1 MIKTASINP
10 YLNFNGRCEEAI
22 EFYKKAIGLKVD
34 MLMHFKDAPDKSM
47 MTPGTENKVMHASL
61 SLGDTKV
68 MASDGR
74 CDEKGGGFQGFHLSY
89 NAPDPAAA
97 EKAFK
102 ALSAG
107 GQVHMP
113 LEKTFFSPS
122 FGMLMDKFGLMWMV
136 YVPAPMN

>member
-1 MIKTASINP
+1 MNHTSTINP

-22 EFYKKAIGLKVD
+22 EFYKQAIGIKVD

-47 MTPGTENKVMHASL
+47 MKPGTENKVMHASL

-68 MASDGR
+68 MASDGG
-74 CDEKGGGFQGFHLSY
+74 CDEKSGFQGFHLSL
-89 NAPDPAAA
+89 NAPDVATS

-102 ALSAG
+102 ALSEG

-113 LEKTFFSPS
+113 LAKTFFSPS

-136 YVPAPMN
+136 YVPEPMK

>member
-1 MIKTASINP
+1 MNKTASINP

-22 EFYKKAIGLKVD
+22 EFYKKAIGIKVE
-34 MLMHFKDAPDKSM
+34 MLMHFKDAPDQSM
-47 MTPGTENKVMHASL
+47 MTTGSENKVMHATL

-74 CDEKGGGFQGFHLSY
+74 CDGKDGFQGFNLSY

-102 ALSAG
+102 ALSDG

-122 FGMLMDKFGLMWMV
+122 FGMLVDKFGLMWMI
-136 YVPAPMN
+136 YVPMN